1 MKLKTIKTKQN
12 NYGTAL
18 FSCTPGGVLV
28 YVRISYNRDT
38 TTCYSGGIS
47 EYWYCNN
54 MLNNWH
60 GFCSVGNYWTF
71 NTSKKMWIT
80 ALIFLGVL
88 VGAYLLDK
96 YAQIMNDDKNN

>member
-1 MKLKTIKTKQN
+1 
-12 NYGTAL
+12 
-18 FSCTPGGVLV
+18 
-28 YVRISYNRDT
+28 
-38 TTCYSGGIS
+38 
-47 EYWYCNN
+47 
-54 MLNNWH
+54 MLNNWY
-60 GFCSVGNYWTF
+60 GFCSVGNCRTF